1 MEVYDIHLKDVVVI
15 NMVFKI
21 SRESHV
27 LIGSELARM
36 QKSIKDKFHE
46 TEQLEKLFRAHW
58 WVISN
63 SSLPVNWRFSRSPQ
77 HGVENLSSVKLH
89 SRLTEFREDLQKKVD
104 SMKHPKAYQT
114 NKDLPRFSLS
124 FYVLKVP
131 IISRGHENNSV
142 F

>member
-36 QKSIKDKFHE
+36 QKSIKDKFNE

-58 WVISN
+58 
-63 SSLPVNWRFSRSPQ
+63 
-77 HGVENLSSVKLH
+77 
-89 SRLTEFREDLQKKVD
+89 
-104 SMKHPKAYQT
+104 
-114 NKDLPRFSLS
+114 
-124 FYVLKVP
+124 
-131 IISRGHENNSV
+131 
-142 F
+142 

>member
-58 WVISN
+58 
-63 SSLPVNWRFSRSPQ
+63 
-77 HGVENLSSVKLH
+77 
-89 SRLTEFREDLQKKVD
+89 
-104 SMKHPKAYQT
+104 
-114 NKDLPRFSLS
+114 
-124 FYVLKVP
+124 
-131 IISRGHENNSV
+131 
-142 F
+142 